1 MNTPIIETERLIL
14 RPLAVSDAEHIFS
27 CWASDP
33 VATKY
38 MTAVNMCYICKDSS
52 CAPN

>member
-1 MNTPIIETERLIL
+1 MNTLILETENLVLRL
-14 RPLAVSDAEHIFS
+14 LAVSDAEHFS

-38 MTAVNMCYICKDSS
+38 MTA
-52 CAPN
+52 